1 MVDRHYEHAEKV
13 VEAFKSDLSKT
24 TCGQISDSQFSQL
37 ADMIREAISEELET
51 AVDLIEEVARKL
63 REGVEKPDIG
73 M

>member
-1 MVDRHYEHAEKV
+1 MVDRHHELAEKV
-13 VEAFKSDLSKT
+13 VEAFKSNLSET
-24 TCGQISDSQFSQL
+24 TCRQISDNEFSQL
-37 ADMIREAISEELET
+37 VDMIGEAISEELKT